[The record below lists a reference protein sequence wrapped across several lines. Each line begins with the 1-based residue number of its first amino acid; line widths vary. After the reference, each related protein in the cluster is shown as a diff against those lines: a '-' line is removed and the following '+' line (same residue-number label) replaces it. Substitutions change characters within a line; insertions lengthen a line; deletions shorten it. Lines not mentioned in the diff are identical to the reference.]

1 MKLKALNTFYVQNE
15 KRVVSVGD
23 EFETTASH
31 GNDLIKNGMAE
42 FIAESELD
50 NSSESNGEDTAELKS
65 KIADL
70 EGVIAEKDQV
80 IAGLDSSVIE
90 KDAKIADLEAGMAE
104 SNSEKD
110 QKIADL
116 EAQLS
121 SSNEQLAAL
130 TSSKDPA
137 DKADDKGKNKK

>member
-23 EFETTASH
+23 EFETTTSH

-50 NSSESNGEDTAELKS
+50 NSPESNDEDAVELKS
-65 KIADL
+65 KITGL
-70 EGVIAEKDQV
+70 EGVITEKDQV
-80 IAGLDSSVIE
+80 ISRLESSAV
-90 KDAKIADLEAGMAE
+90 K
-104 SNSEKD
+104 KD

-116 EAQLS
+116 ETQLS
-121 SSNEQLAAL
+121 AANEQLTAL
-130 TSSKDPA
+130 TNSKDLA
-137 DKADDKGKNKK
+137 DKVDDKGKNKK

>member
-23 EFETTASH
+23 EFETTTSH

-50 NSSESNGEDTAELKS
+50 NSQESNGEGAVELKS

-70 EGVIAEKDQV
+70 EGVITEKDQK
-80 IAGLDSSVIE
+80 ISRLESSAV
-90 KDAKIADLEAGMAE
+90 
-104 SNSEKD
+104 EKD

-116 EAQLS
+116 EAQLNNV
-121 SSNEQLAAL
+121 NEQLTAL
-130 TSSKDPA
+130 TNSKDPV